1 MKHQKWEANRK
12 QSTALL
18 AWAQSSE
25 REASRYYPAYRVG
38 NQWVRFSSRGQDVG
52 FATEQEA
59 AEYLRG
65 VAGDTHIEH
74 E

>member
-12 QSTALL
+12 QSAALL

-25 REASRYYPAYRVG
+25 RYYPAYRVG
-38 NQWVRFSSRGQDVG
+38 SQWIRFSSRGQDVG

-65 VAGDTHIEH
+65 VAGDTHIEY